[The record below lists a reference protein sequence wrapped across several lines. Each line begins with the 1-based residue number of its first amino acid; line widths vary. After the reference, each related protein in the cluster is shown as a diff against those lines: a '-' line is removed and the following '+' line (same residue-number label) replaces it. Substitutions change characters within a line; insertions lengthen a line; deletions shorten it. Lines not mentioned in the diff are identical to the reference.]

1 MKELLT
7 AWDKKYIWKPF
18 TQMKEYQEQETIV
31 IERGEG
37 IYLYDRD
44 NRAYIDGISS
54 WWVNTLG
61 HNHPVLNDALHRQV
75 DKVAHC
81 ALAGL
86 SHEPAIRLAKELV
99 DVLPPGLEH
108 IFYSD
113 DGSTAVEV
121 ALKMSFQ
128 FWVNS
133 GRPQKTKFVA
143 LQGAYHGDTLGAVS
157 VGGIDQYHQVFRP
170 LLFEVYHVAAP
181 RCYHCPVGRR
191 QESCGQEC
199 LQALE
204 TVLEEHADEIC
215 GVIIEPLVMAV
226 AGMYVYPAAYLKK
239 LRALCDHY
247 DVHLLADEVAV
258 SFGRTG
264 TMFACEHAGISPDL
278 ICMAKGLTGGYL
290 PLAVTAANDRI
301 YEAFW
306 DDYER
311 GKTFFHGHSYTGNP
325 LGTAVGVRNLEYF
338 REEKIIAGLQ
348 EKTAYFQRE
357 LQRFQELEHV
367 GDVRGIGLIGA
378 VELVADRQRR
388 QPYPPGERRGKQVT
402 DICVRNGAF
411 LRPLGDVVYF
421 LPPLIITPAE
431 IDRLF
436 SIAYRAIEQ
445 VTES

>member
-1 MKELLT
+1 MHDQLA

-44 NRAYIDGISS
+44 GNAYIDGISS

-61 HNHPVLNDALHRQV
+61 HNHPVLNEALHRQI

-99 DVLPPGLEH
+99 EVLPPGLGH
-108 IFYSD
+108 VFYSD

-128 FWVNS
+128 YWVNS
-133 GRPQKTKFVA
+133 GRPEKTRFVA
-143 LQGAYHGDTLGAVS
+143 LEGAYHGDTLGAVS

-170 LLFEVYHVAAP
+170 LLFEVFRVPAP
-181 RCYHCPVGRR
+181 RCYHCPAGCRPD
-191 QESCGQEC
+191 SCDCEC
-199 LQALE
+199 LEPMAA
-204 TVLEEHADEIC
+204 VLEKHADEIC
-215 GVIIEPLVMAV
+215 GVIIEPMVMAV
-226 AGMYVYPAAYLKK
+226 AGMYVYPAAYLRR
-239 LRALCDHY
+239 LRALCDRC
-247 DVHLLADEVAV
+247 DVHLIADEVAV

-264 TMFACEHAGISPDL
+264 TMFACEQAGISPDL

-290 PLAVTAANDRI
+290 PLAVTAATDRI

-306 DDYER
+306 DDYDQ

-338 REEKIIAGLQ
+338 REAGIIAGLQ
-348 EKTAYFQRE
+348 EKTVYFQQQ
-357 LQRFQELEHV
+357 LQRFCRLPHV
-367 GDVRGIGLIGA
+367 GDVRGIGMIGA
-378 VELVADRQRR
+378 VELMADGEKR
-388 QPYPPGERRGKQVT
+388 QPYPAGQRIGKRVT

-421 LPPLIITPAE
+421 LPPLIITPPE

-436 SIAYRAIEQ
+436 DIAYRAIEQ
-445 VTES
+445 VTGS